1 MNQEAV
7 IIYHKET
14 DEIVFM
20 QISIIHGIVLNDFDK
35 ININISI
42 VYSDIMSV
50 DAIYQLHLIVQAI
63 IYDYKTWEL
72 NEMVNFL

>member
-1 MNQEAV
+1 
-7 IIYHKET
+7 
-14 DEIVFM
+14 M

-50 DAIYQLHLIVQAI
+50 DAIYQVQLIVRAI
-63 IYDYKTWEL
+63 IYDHKTWEL

>member
-42 VYSDIMSV
+42 VCSDIMSV

-63 IYDYKTWEL
+63 IYDHKTWEL

>member
-35 ININISI
+35 ININIGI
-42 VYSDIMSV
+42 VCSDIMSV
-50 DAIYQLHLIVQAI
+50 DAIYQVHLIIKAI
-63 IYDYKTWEL
+63 IYDDKT
-72 NEMVNFL
+72 